1 MSDDKNVQ
9 DLRDRSKVSE
19 SDEYEFQYLERKLNV
34 DREAIREAIE
44 QVGNRRDKVEEYL
57 TNTRGL

>member
-1 MSDDKNVQ
+1 MSDNKNVQ
-9 DLRDRSKVSE
+9 DGRDRSKVSE

-34 DREAIREAIE
+34 DKAAIREAIE
-44 QVGNRRDKVEEYL
+44 QVGNSREKVEEYL